1 MFKNKIAIL
10 VEDLHANTKNV
21 IAQGNFANY
30 QAAESYAYKLN
41 DYYSDNCIPKIACVT
56 HT

>member
-30 QAAESYAYKLN
+30 KEAESYAYKLN
-41 DYYSDNCIPKIACVT
+41 DYYSDNCIPKIAGVT
-56 HT
+56 YS